1 MIKASSVF
9 TVLGTKEWVPTI
21 LCTKSSKSGTVIT
34 HHRERERRLEKR
46 RNERHL
52 NLKWMRLFNKKY
64 LKRGERKAN
73 QNEKAATNPD

>member
-21 LCTKSSKSGTVIT
+21 LCTKNSKSGTVIT
-34 HHRERERRLEKR
+34 HHREREKKLEKR

-52 NLKWMRLFNKKY
+52 SLKRLRLFNKKY
-64 LKRGERKAN
+64 LRRGERRTN
-73 QNEKAATNPD
+73 QNEKAATNLD